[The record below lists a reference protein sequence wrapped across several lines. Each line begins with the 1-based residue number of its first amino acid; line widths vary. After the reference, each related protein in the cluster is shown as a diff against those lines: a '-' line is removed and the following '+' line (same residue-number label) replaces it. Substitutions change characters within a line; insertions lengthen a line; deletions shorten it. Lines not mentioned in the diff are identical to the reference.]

1 MVASISDRPL
11 TDTSWLGLCQRRRWP
26 DPLFETRRSRNGW
39 TCRVRVNNREYT
51 CDHAYS
57 TEDLA
62 RDKAAE
68 SAYMICR
75 NFSLND
81 GMYPGQKQGQAGVT
95 QGLPVA
101 IGTGRRSS
109 KHQYSGDYPVTG
121 AYGPYGE
128 AVSGGS
134 SPRSSESELET
145 GSRRSSSSSS
155 ETSEVCYCRRGY
167 VTRYQRC
174 NYCLQE
180 QGWY

>member
-1 MVASISDRPL
+1 MLD
-11 TDTSWLGLCQRRRWP
+11 LCNRRRWP
-26 DPLFETRRSRNGW
+26 DPMFETRHSRNGW
-39 TCRVRVNNREYT
+39 SCRVRVNNREYT
-51 CDHAYS
+51 CDHVYS
-57 TEDLA
+57 TEELA

-109 KHQYSGDYPVTG
+109 KHQYGGEYATANMYPQ
-121 AYGPYGE
+121 YGE
-128 AVSGGS
+128 SPSGGS
-134 SPRSSESELET
+134 SPRSMESPRSSESEFET

-155 ETSEVCYCRRGY
+155 GNAEICYCRRGY
-167 VTRYQRC
+167 VSRYQRC
-174 NYCLQE
+174 AYCLSE
-180 QGWY
+180 NGW